1 MIPPITAFVAQPTN
15 LRVVRMDIRETVS
28 RRAYGMV
35 RAGASSVVFVT
46 LYLASTKKII
56 VTIATITKVPIHHI
70 TNATTV
76 KA

>member
-1 MIPPITAFVAQPTN
+1 MIPPITALVAQPTN
-15 LRVVRMDIRETVS
+15 LQGFSIAVCQIDSE
-28 RRAYGMV
+28 RAYGMV
-35 RAGASSVVFVT
+35 KAGASSVVLVT
-46 LYLASTKKII
+46 LYFASTKKII